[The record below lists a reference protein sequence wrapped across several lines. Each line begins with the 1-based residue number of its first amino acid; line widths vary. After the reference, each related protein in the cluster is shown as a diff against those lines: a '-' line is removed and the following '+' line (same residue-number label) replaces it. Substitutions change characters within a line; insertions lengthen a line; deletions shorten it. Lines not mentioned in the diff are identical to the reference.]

1 MAREYNIEE
10 FQHPTIQ
17 TKLMQHFGGFFHEI
31 KVRQLIGRK
40 DSIQT
45 VCGRSKSLEAFLY
58 LAAQNIEL
66 FSNIQDQ
73 N

>member
-1 MAREYNIEE
+1 M
-10 FQHPTIQ
+10 
-17 TKLMQHFGGFFHEI
+17 

-45 VCGRSKSLEAFLY
+45 VGGVDAFLHE
-58 LAAQNIEL
+58 ADQNFEL